1 MKKGILTLAAILTL
15 TTGAASAAPINNLSS
30 GETAVG
36 VGTTEAYIEHQVSD
50 NFTLGYQN
58 ADRDYYGNQDDIYG
72 QIRLSNNIRGIV
84 GHRDMNYDSNF
95 YAGLAANVPLT
106 PNMMGYAS
114 FVTGSDFK
122 ETQVG
127 TNIDLV
133 SNVELNINYHSFS
146 PDGGR
151 NEDGFGVGATVK
163 F

>member
-1 MKKGILTLAAILTL
+1 MKKSIVTLAAILTL
-15 TTGAASAAPINNLSS
+15 TTGAASAAPINNLAS

-50 NFTLGYQN
+50 SFTLGYQS
-58 ADRDYYGNQDDIYG
+58 ADRDYYGDQDDIYG
-72 QIRLSNNIRGIV
+72 QFRLTNNIRGIV

-133 SNVELNINYHSFS
+133 SNVELNVNYHSFS

-151 NEDGFGVGATVK
+151 TEDGFGVGATVK

>member
-1 MKKGILTLAAILTL
+1 MKKSILTLAAILTL

-30 GETAVG
+30 GETAIG
-36 VGTTEAYIEHQVSD
+36 AGTTEVYIEHQVSD

-58 ADRDYYGNQDDIYG
+58 LDRDYYGNQDDIYG
-72 QIRLSNNIRGIV
+72 QIRLSNNISGII

-95 YAGLAANVPLT
+95 YAGLAASVPLT
-106 PNMMGYAS
+106 SSMTGYAS
-114 FVTGSDFK
+114 FVAGSDFK

-127 TNIDLV
+127 ANIGLV
-133 SNVELNINYHSFS
+133 SNVDLNVNYHSFS

>member
-1 MKKGILTLAAILTL
+1 MKKSIVTLAAILTL
-15 TTGAASAAPINNLSS
+15 TTGAASAAPINNLAS

-50 NFTLGYQN
+50 SFTLGYQS
-58 ADRDYYGNQDDIYG
+58 ADRDYYGDQDDIYG
-72 QIRLSNNIRGIV
+72 QFRLTNNIRGIV